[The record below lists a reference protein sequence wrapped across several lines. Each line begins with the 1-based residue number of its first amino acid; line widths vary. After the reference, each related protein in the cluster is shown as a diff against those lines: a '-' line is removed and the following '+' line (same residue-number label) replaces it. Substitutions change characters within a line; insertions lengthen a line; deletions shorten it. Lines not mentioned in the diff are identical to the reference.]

1 MKHQPF
7 AALATHLPV
16 LASQLSS
23 VHAYGS
29 LQSLAVPVQ
38 LPALQASL
46 MVHALLS
53 LQLVPSAS
61 AVSTQQPALQMPL
74 LHEVL
79 GQSESRA
86 QSPLWSQ
93 VLPSPP
99 LSLTLPS
106 LSAPSLSAPSL
117 AALSLA
123 ALSPKPLVAA
133 SPAPLPKSLPALTSM
148 PGAPNCGGAVS
159 KAP

>member
-106 LSAPSLSAPSL
+106 LSAPSL

-133 SPAPLPKSLPALTSM
+133 SPAPLPKSLPAPTSM

>member
-106 LSAPSLSAPSL
+106 LSAPSL